1 MKKITAIIVLAVLAL
16 GITLS
21 QAAEKNTAGPK
32 GGRLLEN
39 DSPRAEF
46 FVEKDRT
53 VNLTF
58 YDKDMKPV
66 PVADQSATA
75 IAETKD
81 GKKKIEFEKKG
92 DLLVSTSPL
101 PEGNGYNV
109 VLQLK
114 QTTDVKPKNFRIPLN
129 LAICSKCHHP
139 EYACTCGDD

>member
-1 MKKITAIIVLAVLAL
+1 MKKTIQIIALAALAL
-16 GITLS
+16 GILP
-21 QAAEKNTAGPK
+21 ARAGEKITAGAK

-53 VNLTF
+53 ISLTF

-66 PVADQSATA
+66 SVTDQAATA

-92 DLLVSTSPL
+92 EILVSKLPL
-101 PEGNGYNV
+101 PDGDGYNV

-114 QTTDVKPKNFRIPLN
+114 QTAEAKPKNFRIPLN
-129 LAICSKCHHP
+129 LSICSKCHHP